1 MANELAFR
9 ISAIDNAS
17 KVGNKV
23 GNSFS
28 RIGDR
33 AARMSGRLTS
43 VGKTG
48 ATALGKITSSL
59 NSVSQGARTAADR
72 ISSIIPG
79 MSALVGLAG
88 AAGVGALA
96 QRWGDLG
103 ASLQRTSR
111 QLGMSTRGL
120 QAWHYA
126 AKRAGVTAEQ
136 FDQSMLSSQNTIR
149 EAAFGANPQAMML
162 MQRLGVRVSR
172 GKDGQIDYERTQ
184 HDILTAL
191 GKIKNPAGQRTA
203 ADALGMGALLSMIQ
217 RGTFD
222 ADRAEAGK
230 RGYIFGDEAIER
242 ATVFQDKI
250 NGLKAST
257 GALANT
263 IGDKLIPVLAPMI
276 EKLRSWLDENRV
288 NIADRFAEAVGKLT
302 SWIASIDWG
311 AWYERVNKI
320 ADAFGGWGNALAGIV
335 AIKFAATMAQW
346 GLSLAALVTSLSAA
360 RAAALALQATA
371 AGAAGA
377 AGAGAAAG
385 GIGFGTALGGTA
397 LAAAAVGAPIA
408 LTGAYLQH
416 QMTGTPEG
424 VKQRIADRRARIKE
438 LDELIELDP
447 GSAAR
452 YEAEKVPLERDIA
465 EYSAKLEQLKG
476 GQPNAMA
483 AALFDNLEKQHGLP
497 QGLLDSVWLE
507 ESGRGRNMLSP
518 AGAQGHFQ
526 FMPATAKEWGLKD
539 PNNLEESSEAAARY
553 LKWLL
558 GRTGGDVKKALAAYN
573 GGIGNLERLGL
584 EGMPAESQKYYR
596 DVLGRLG
603 QTATPVGLAGGD
615 GGKGAMAG
623 MGAGPGVDGLK
634 DALDASLQKL
644 TLQVN
649 VSAPPGTRVDATSG
663 DGTGMSTRVNYSMG
677 LGAMP

>member
-23 GNSFS
+23 GDSFS

-33 AARMSGRLTS
+33 AVRMSGRLTS
-43 VGKTG
+43 IGKTG
-48 ATALGKITSSL
+48 ATALGKITSGL
-59 NSVSQGARTAADR
+59 NSISQGARTAADR

-103 ASLQRTSR
+103 SSLQRTSR
-111 QLGMSTRGL
+111 QVGMSTRGL

-162 MQRLGVRVSR
+162 MQRLGVRISR

-184 HDILTAL
+184 HDILAAL

-203 ADALGMGALLSMIQ
+203 ADALGMGALLPMIQ

-230 RGYIFGDEAIER
+230 RGYIFGEDAIER
-242 ATVFQDKI
+242 ASAFQDKI

-263 IGDKLIPVLAPMI
+263 IGDKLIPVLTPMI
-276 EKLRSWLDENRV
+276 EKLTSWLDENRV
-288 NIADRFAEAVGKLT
+288 NIADRLAEAVGKLT
-302 SWIASIDWG
+302 SWITSIDWG
-311 AWYERVNKI
+311 AWYDRVNKI
-320 ADAFGGWGNALAGIV
+320 ADTFGGWGNVLAGIV
-335 AIKFAATMAQW
+335 AIKFAATMAEW
-346 GLSLAALVTSLSAA
+346 GVSLAALVASLTAA
-360 RAAALALQATA
+360 KAAATALQATAA

-377 AGAGAAAG
+377 AGAGAAA
-385 GIGFGTALGGTA
+385 
-397 LAAAAVGAPIA
+397 AAAPWYARILNPYAVGAGA
-408 LTGAYLQH
+408 LFYSKDLNAGEDATLAS
-416 QMTGTPEG
+416 
-424 VKQRIADRRARIKE
+424 ARRAQGKSYLTPGE
-438 LDELIELDP
+438 YSPGGTNDP
-447 GSAAR
+447 
-452 YEAEKVPLERDIA
+452 KILDIA
-465 EYSAKLEQLKG
+465 QKFMGMGWSKEQ
-476 GQPNAMA
+476 A
-483 AALFDNLEKQHGLP
+483 AGIAANILQ
-497 QGLLDSVWLE
+497 
-507 ESGRGRNMLSP
+507 ESG
-518 AGAQGHFQ
+518 
-526 FMPATAKEWGLKD
+526 
-539 PNNLEESSEAAARY
+539 
-553 LKWLL
+553 
-558 GRTGGDVKKALAAYN
+558 
-573 GGIGNLERLGL
+573 GN
-584 EGMPAESQKYYR
+584 PYS
-596 DVLGRLG
+596 V
-603 QTATPVGLAGGD
+603 GD
-615 GGKGAMAG
+615 GGKAYGIGQWHPDRQEDFKRVFKRDIRDSTLDDQLKFFDWELRNGPGQQRVAGDLLARATDANRAAAIVSQYHERPADVEGEKYRRGIMADRIFGAMNGGAAGSAQSGSAPPNAAAGAPG
-623 MGAGPGVDGLK
+623 MGNGPGFDGLK
-634 DALDASLQKL
+634 DALDESLQKL

>member
-17 KVGNKV
+17 KVSNKV
-23 GNSFS
+23 GDSFS

-43 VGKTG
+43 IGKTG
-48 ATALGKITSSL
+48 ATALGKITSGL
-59 NSVSQGARTAADR
+59 NSISQGARAAADR

-103 ASLQRTSR
+103 SSLQRTSR
-111 QLGMSTRGL
+111 QVGMSTRGL

-149 EAAFGANPQAMML
+149 EAAFGANPQAVML
-162 MQRLGVRVSR
+162 LSRLGVRISR

-184 HDILTAL
+184 HDIMTAL

-203 ADALGMGALLSMIQ
+203 ADALGMGALLPMIQ

-230 RGYIFGDEAIER
+230 RGYIFGEEAIER
-242 ATVFQDKI
+242 ALAFQDKI

-263 IGDKLIPVLAPMI
+263 IGDKLIPVLTPMI
-276 EKLRSWLDENRV
+276 EKLTSWLDENRV
-288 NIADRFAEAVGKLT
+288 NIADRLAEAVGKLT
-302 SWIASIDWG
+302 SWITSIDWG
-311 AWYERVNKI
+311 AWYDRVNKI
-320 ADAFGGWGNALAGIV
+320 ADTFGGWGNVLAGIV
-335 AIKFAATMAQW
+335 AIKFAATMAEW
-346 GLSLAALVTSLSAA
+346 GVSLAALVASLTAA
-360 RAAALALQATA
+360 KAAATALQATAA

-377 AGAGAAAG
+377 AGAGAAAAG
-385 GIGFGTALGGTA
+385 APWYARILNPY
-397 LAAAAVGAPIA
+397 AVGAGA
-408 LTGAYLQH
+408 LFYSKDLNAGEDATLAS
-416 QMTGTPEG
+416 
-424 VKQRIADRRARIKE
+424 ARRAQGKSYLTPGE
-438 LDELIELDP
+438 YAPGGTNDP
-447 GSAAR
+447 
-452 YEAEKVPLERDIA
+452 KILDIA
-465 EYSAKLEQLKG
+465 QKFMGMGWSKEQ
-476 GQPNAMA
+476 A
-483 AALFDNLEKQHGLP
+483 AGIAANILQ
-497 QGLLDSVWLE
+497 
-507 ESGRGRNMLSP
+507 ESG
-518 AGAQGHFQ
+518 
-526 FMPATAKEWGLKD
+526 
-539 PNNLEESSEAAARY
+539 
-553 LKWLL
+553 
-558 GRTGGDVKKALAAYN
+558 
-573 GGIGNLERLGL
+573 GN
-584 EGMPAESQKYYR
+584 PYS
-596 DVLGRLG
+596 V
-603 QTATPVGLAGGD
+603 GD
-615 GGKGAMAG
+615 GGKAYGIGQWHPDRQEDFKRVFKRDIRDSTLEDQLKFFDWELRNGPGQQRVAGDLLARATSANRAAAIVSQYHERPADVEGEKYKRGIMADRILGAMGGGGAGSAQAANPALGAAAGAPG
-623 MGAGPGVDGLK
+623 MGNGPGFDGLK

-649 VSAPPGTRVDATSG
+649 VSAPPGTRVDTNSG
-663 DGTGMSTRVNYSMG
+663 DGAGMSARVNYSMG

>member
-43 VGKTG
+43 MGKTG
-48 ATALGKITSSL
+48 ATALGKITSGL
-59 NSVSQGARTAADR
+59 NSISQGARAAADR

-103 ASLQRTSR
+103 SSLQRTSR

-162 MQRLGVRVSR
+162 MQRLGVRISR

-184 HDILTAL
+184 HDILSAL

-203 ADALGMGALLSMIQ
+203 ADALGMGALLPMIQ

-230 RGYIFGDEAIER
+230 RGYIFGEDAIER
-242 ATVFQDKI
+242 ASAFQDKI
-250 NGLKAST
+250 NGLKSST

-263 IGDKLIPVLAPMI
+263 IGDKLIPVLTPMI
-276 EKLRSWLDENRV
+276 EKLTSWLDENRV
-288 NIADRFAEAVGKLT
+288 NIADRLADAVGKLT
-302 SWIASIDWG
+302 SWITSIDWG
-311 AWYERVNKI
+311 AWYDRVNKI
-320 ADAFGGWGNALAGIV
+320 ADAFGGWGNVLAGIV
-335 AIKFAATMAQW
+335 AIKFAATLADW
-346 GLSLAALVTSLSAA
+346 GLAIGALVTSLTAA
-360 RAAALALQATA
+360 EAAAAALKATAGGSAA

-377 AGAGAAAG
+377 AGAGAAASR
-385 GIGFGTALGGTA
+385 APW
-397 LAAAAVGAPIA
+397 LARFLNPYAVGAGA
-408 LTGAYLQH
+408 LFYSKDLNAGEDATLAS
-416 QMTGTPEG
+416 
-424 VKQRIADRRARIKE
+424 ARRAQGKSYLTPGEYAPGGTSDPKILEIAQKFMGMGWTKE
-438 LDELIELDP
+438 Q
-447 GSAAR
+447 AAG
-452 YEAEKVPLERDIA
+452 IA
-465 EYSAKLEQLKG
+465 ANILQ
-476 GQPNAMA
+476 
-483 AALFDNLEKQHGLP
+483 
-497 QGLLDSVWLE
+497 
-507 ESGRGRNMLSP
+507 ESG
-518 AGAQGHFQ
+518 
-526 FMPATAKEWGLKD
+526 
-539 PNNLEESSEAAARY
+539 
-553 LKWLL
+553 
-558 GRTGGDVKKALAAYN
+558 
-573 GGIGNLERLGL
+573 GN
-584 EGMPAESQKYYR
+584 PYS
-596 DVLGRLG
+596 V
-603 QTATPVGLAGGD
+603 GD
-615 GGKGAMAG
+615 GGKAYGIGQWHPDRQEDFKRVFKRDIRDSTLDDQLKFFDWELRNGPGQQRVAGDLLARATDANRAAAIVSQYHERPKDVEGEKYKRGIMADRIFGAMGGSAQASSQAGNAATATAAGAPG
-623 MGAGPGVDGLK
+623 MGAGPGFDGLK
-634 DALDASLQKL
+634 DLLDASLQKL

-663 DGTGMSTRVNYSMG
+663 DGAGMSTRVNYSMG

>member
-23 GNSFS
+23 GDSFS

-33 AARMSGRLTS
+33 AARMSGRLTGI
-43 VGKTG
+43 GKTG
-48 ATALGKITSSL
+48 ATALGKITSGL
-59 NSVSQGARTAADR
+59 NSISQGARAAADR

-103 ASLQRTSR
+103 SSLQRTSR

-162 MQRLGVRVSR
+162 MQRLGVRISR

-203 ADALGMGALLSMIQ
+203 ADALGMGALLPMIQ

-222 ADRAEAGK
+222 ADRTEAGK
-230 RGYIFGDEAIER
+230 RGYVFGDEAIER
-242 ATVFQDKI
+242 AAAFQDKI
-250 NGLKAST
+250 NGLKTST

-263 IGDKLIPVLAPMI
+263 IGDKLIPVLTPMI
-276 EKLRSWLDENRV
+276 EKLTSWLDENRV
-288 NIADRFAEAVGKLT
+288 NIADRLADAVGKLT
-302 SWIASIDWG
+302 SWITSIDWG
-311 AWYERVNKI
+311 AWYDRVNKI
-320 ADAFGGWGNALAGIV
+320 ADTFGGWGNVLAGIV
-335 AIKFAATMAQW
+335 AIKFAATMADW
-346 GLSLAALVTSLSAA
+346 GVSLAALVTSLTAAKAASA
-360 RAAALALQATA
+360 ALQATA
-371 AGAAGA
+371 GGAAAAGA
-377 AGAGAAAG
+377 VGAGAAAAG
-385 GIGFGTALGGTA
+385 APWYARMLNPYV
-397 LAAAAVGAPIA
+397 VGAGA
-408 LTGAYLQH
+408 LLYSRNLNG
-416 QMTGTPEG
+416 G
-424 VKQRIADRRARIKE
+424 
-438 LDELIELDP
+438 
-447 GSAAR
+447 
-452 YEAEKVPLERDIA
+452 EAEMLERSRLADGKRYLSPA
-465 EYSAKLEQLKG
+465 EYSPGGTSDPKILEIAQKFMGMGWSKEQAAGIAANILK
-476 GQPNAMA
+476 
-483 AALFDNLEKQHGLP
+483 
-497 QGLLDSVWLE
+497 
-507 ESGRGRNMLSP
+507 ESG
-518 AGAQGHFQ
+518 
-526 FMPATAKEWGLKD
+526 
-539 PNNLEESSEAAARY
+539 
-553 LKWLL
+553 
-558 GRTGGDVKKALAAYN
+558 
-573 GGIGNLERLGL
+573 GN
-584 EGMPAESQKYYR
+584 PFS
-596 DVLGRLG
+596 V
-603 QTATPVGLAGGD
+603 GD
-615 GGKGAMAG
+615 GGKSYGIGQWHPDRQADFKRVFGRDIQNSTLDDQLKFFDWELRNGPGPQRVAGDMLARSTSARQAAAIVSQYHERSQDVEGEKYKRGVMADRIFGAMNGGAARSNQAGDAAVATAAGVPG
-623 MGAGPGVDGLK
+623 MGSGPGFDGLK

-649 VSAPPGTRVDATSG
+649 VSAPPGTRVDAKSG

>member
-17 KVGNKV
+17 KVSNKV
-23 GNSFS
+23 GDSFS

-43 VGKTG
+43 IGKTG
-48 ATALGKITSSL
+48 ATALGKITSGL
-59 NSVSQGARTAADR
+59 NSISQGARAAADR

-103 ASLQRTSR
+103 SSLQRTSR
-111 QLGMSTRGL
+111 QVGMSTRGL

-162 MQRLGVRVSR
+162 LTRLGVKISR

-184 HDILTAL
+184 HDIMTAL

-203 ADALGMGALLSMIQ
+203 ADALGMGALLPMIQ

-230 RGYIFGDEAIER
+230 RGYIFGEEAIER
-242 ATVFQDKI
+242 ASAFQDKI

-263 IGDKLIPVLAPMI
+263 IGDKLIPVLTPMI
-276 EKLRSWLDENRV
+276 EKLTSWMDENRV
-288 NIADRFAEAVGKLT
+288 NIADRLAEAVGKLT
-302 SWIASIDWG
+302 SWITSIDWG
-311 AWYERVNKI
+311 AWYDRVNKI
-320 ADAFGGWGNALAGIV
+320 ADTFGGWGNVLAGIV
-335 AIKFAATMAQW
+335 AIKFAATMAEW
-346 GLSLAALVTSLSAA
+346 GVSLAALVASLTAA
-360 RAAALALQATA
+360 KAAATALQATAA

-377 AGAGAAAG
+377 AGAGAAAAG
-385 GIGFGTALGGTA
+385 APWYARILNPY
-397 LAAAAVGAPIA
+397 AVGAGA
-408 LTGAYLQH
+408 LFYSKDLNAGEDATLAS
-416 QMTGTPEG
+416 
-424 VKQRIADRRARIKE
+424 ARRAQGKSYLTPGEYAPGGTNDPKILEIAQKFMGMGWSKE
-438 LDELIELDP
+438 Q
-447 GSAAR
+447 AAG
-452 YEAEKVPLERDIA
+452 IA
-465 EYSAKLEQLKG
+465 ANILQ
-476 GQPNAMA
+476 
-483 AALFDNLEKQHGLP
+483 
-497 QGLLDSVWLE
+497 
-507 ESGRGRNMLSP
+507 ESG
-518 AGAQGHFQ
+518 
-526 FMPATAKEWGLKD
+526 
-539 PNNLEESSEAAARY
+539 
-553 LKWLL
+553 
-558 GRTGGDVKKALAAYN
+558 
-573 GGIGNLERLGL
+573 GN
-584 EGMPAESQKYYR
+584 PYS
-596 DVLGRLG
+596 V
-603 QTATPVGLAGGD
+603 GD
-615 GGKGAMAG
+615 GGKAYGIGQWHPDRQEDFKRVFKRDIRDSTLEDQLKFFDWELRNGPGQQRVAGDLLARATSANRAAAIVSQYHERPADVEGEKYRRGIMADRILGAMGGGAAGSTQSANPALGAAAGAPG
-623 MGAGPGVDGLK
+623 MGNGPGFDGLK
-634 DALDASLQKL
+634 DALDASLQRL

-649 VSAPPGTRVDATSG
+649 VSAPPGTRVDASSG
-663 DGTGMSTRVNYSMG
+663 DGAGMSTRVNYSMG

>member
-43 VGKTG
+43 MGKTG
-48 ATALGKITSSL
+48 ATALGKITSGL
-59 NSVSQGARTAADR
+59 NSISQGARAAADR

-103 ASLQRTSR
+103 SSLQRTSR

-162 MQRLGVRVSR
+162 MQRLGVRISR

-184 HDILTAL
+184 HDILSAL

-203 ADALGMGALLSMIQ
+203 ADALGMGALLPMIQ

-222 ADRAEAGK
+222 ADRVEAGK
-230 RGYIFGDEAIER
+230 RGYIFGEDAIER
-242 ATVFQDKI
+242 ASAFQDKI
-250 NGLKAST
+250 NGLKSST

-263 IGDKLIPVLAPMI
+263 IGDKLIPVLTPMI
-276 EKLRSWLDENRV
+276 EKLTSWLDESRV
-288 NIADRFAEAVGKLT
+288 NIADRLADAVGKLT
-302 SWIASIDWG
+302 SWITSIDWG
-311 AWYERVNKI
+311 AWYDRVNKI
-320 ADAFGGWGNALAGIV
+320 ADAFGGWGNVLAGIV
-335 AIKFAATMAQW
+335 AIKFAATLADW
-346 GLSLAALVTSLSAA
+346 GLAIGALVTSLTAA
-360 RAAALALQATA
+360 EAAAAALKATAGGSAA

-377 AGAGAAAG
+377 AGAGAAASR
-385 GIGFGTALGGTA
+385 APW
-397 LAAAAVGAPIA
+397 LARFLNPYAVGAGA
-408 LTGAYLQH
+408 LFYSKDLNAGEDATLAS
-416 QMTGTPEG
+416 
-424 VKQRIADRRARIKE
+424 ARRAQGKSYLTPGEYAPGGTSDPKILEIAQKFMGMGWTKE
-438 LDELIELDP
+438 Q
-447 GSAAR
+447 AAG
-452 YEAEKVPLERDIA
+452 IA
-465 EYSAKLEQLKG
+465 ANILR
-476 GQPNAMA
+476 
-483 AALFDNLEKQHGLP
+483 
-497 QGLLDSVWLE
+497 
-507 ESGRGRNMLSP
+507 ESG
-518 AGAQGHFQ
+518 
-526 FMPATAKEWGLKD
+526 
-539 PNNLEESSEAAARY
+539 
-553 LKWLL
+553 
-558 GRTGGDVKKALAAYN
+558 
-573 GGIGNLERLGL
+573 GN
-584 EGMPAESQKYYR
+584 PYS
-596 DVLGRLG
+596 V
-603 QTATPVGLAGGD
+603 GD
-615 GGKGAMAG
+615 GGKAYGIGQWHPDRQEDFKRVFQRDIRDSTLDDQLKFFDWELRNGPGQQRVAGDLLARATSASRAAAIVSQYHERPADVEGEKYKRGIMADRIWGAMGGSAGASSQAGDATGVTAAGAPG
-623 MGAGPGVDGLK
+623 MGAGPGFDGLK
-634 DALDASLQKL
+634 DALDESLQKL

-663 DGTGMSTRVNYSMG
+663 DGAGMSTRVNYSMG

>member
-1 MANELAFR
+1 
-9 ISAIDNAS
+9 
-17 KVGNKV
+17 
-23 GNSFS
+23 
-28 RIGDR
+28 
-33 AARMSGRLTS
+33 
-43 VGKTG
+43 
-48 ATALGKITSSL
+48 
-59 NSVSQGARTAADR
+59 
-72 ISSIIPG
+72 
-79 MSALVGLAG
+79 
-88 AAGVGALA
+88 
-96 QRWGDLG
+96 
-103 ASLQRTSR
+103 
-111 QLGMSTRGL
+111 
-120 QAWHYA
+120 
-126 AKRAGVTAEQ
+126 
-136 FDQSMLSSQNTIR
+136 DQSMLSSQNTIR

-162 MQRLGVRVSR
+162 LARLGVRISR

-184 HDILTAL
+184 HDIMTAL

-230 RGYIFGDEAIER
+230 RGYIFGEEAIER
-242 ATVFQDKI
+242 ASAFQDKI

-263 IGDKLIPVLAPMI
+263 IGDKLIPVLTPMI
-276 EKLRSWLDENRV
+276 EKLTSWLDENRV
-288 NIADRFAEAVGKLT
+288 NIADRLAEAVGKLT
-302 SWIASIDWG
+302 SWITSIDWG
-311 AWYERVNKI
+311 AWYDRVNKI
-320 ADAFGGWGNALAGIV
+320 ADTFGGWGNVLAGIV

-346 GLSLAALVTSLSAA
+346 GLSLAALVTSLTAA

-385 GIGFGTALGGTA
+385 GIGLGTALGGTA

-424 VKQRIADRRARIKE
+424 IRQRIADRRARIKD

-447 GSAAR
+447 GNAAR
-452 YEAEKVPLERDIA
+452 YQAEKAPLEKGIA

-483 AALFDNLEKQHGLP
+483 AALFDNLEKKHGLP
-497 QGLLDSVWLE
+497 QGLLDSVWLQ
-507 ESGRGRNMLSP
+507 ESGRGRNMLSR

-526 FMPATAKEWGLKD
+526 FMPDTAKEWGLKD
-539 PNNLEESSEAAARY
+539 PSNLEESSDAAARY

-558 GRTGGDVKKALAAYN
+558 GRTGGDAKKALAAYN

-584 EGMPAESQKYYR
+584 DGMPAESQKYYR
-596 DVLGRLG
+596 EVLGRLG
-603 QTATPVGLAGGD
+603 PTATPAGLVGGD
-615 GGKGAMAG
+615 GRAGATTG
-623 MGAGPGVDGLK
+623 QGFDGLK

-649 VSAPPGTRVDATSG
+649 VSAPPGTRVDTNSG
-663 DGTGMSTRVNYSMG
+663 DGAGMSARVNYSMG

>member
-43 VGKTG
+43 MGKTG
-48 ATALGKITSSL
+48 ATALGKITSGL
-59 NSVSQGARTAADR
+59 NSISQGARAAADR

-103 ASLQRTSR
+103 SSLQRTSR

-162 MQRLGVRVSR
+162 MQRLGVRISR

-184 HDILTAL
+184 QDILSAL

-203 ADALGMGALLSMIQ
+203 ADALGMGALLPMIQ

-230 RGYIFGDEAIER
+230 RGYVFGEDAIER
-242 ATVFQDKI
+242 ASAFQDKI
-250 NGLKAST
+250 NGLKSST

-263 IGDKLIPVLAPMI
+263 IGDKLIPVLTPMI
-276 EKLRSWLDENRV
+276 EKLTSWLDENRV
-288 NIADRFAEAVGKLT
+288 NIADRLADAVGKLT
-302 SWIASIDWG
+302 SWITSIDWG
-311 AWYERVNKI
+311 AWYDRVNKI
-320 ADAFGGWGNALAGIV
+320 ADAFGGWGNVLAGIV
-335 AIKFAATMAQW
+335 AIKFAATLADW
-346 GLSLAALVTSLSAA
+346 GLAIGALVASLTAA
-360 RAAALALQATA
+360 EAAAAALKATAGGSAA

-377 AGAGAAAG
+377 AGAGAAASR
-385 GIGFGTALGGTA
+385 APW
-397 LAAAAVGAPIA
+397 LARFLNPYAVGAGA
-408 LTGAYLQH
+408 LFYSKDLNAGEDATLAS
-416 QMTGTPEG
+416 
-424 VKQRIADRRARIKE
+424 ARRAQGKSYLTPGEYAPGGTSDPKILEIAQKFMGMGWTKE
-438 LDELIELDP
+438 Q
-447 GSAAR
+447 AAG
-452 YEAEKVPLERDIA
+452 IA
-465 EYSAKLEQLKG
+465 ANILQ
-476 GQPNAMA
+476 
-483 AALFDNLEKQHGLP
+483 
-497 QGLLDSVWLE
+497 
-507 ESGRGRNMLSP
+507 ESG
-518 AGAQGHFQ
+518 
-526 FMPATAKEWGLKD
+526 
-539 PNNLEESSEAAARY
+539 
-553 LKWLL
+553 
-558 GRTGGDVKKALAAYN
+558 
-573 GGIGNLERLGL
+573 GN
-584 EGMPAESQKYYR
+584 PYS
-596 DVLGRLG
+596 V
-603 QTATPVGLAGGD
+603 GD
-615 GGKGAMAG
+615 GGKAYGIGQWHPDRQEDFKRVFKRDIRDSTLDDQLKFFDWELRNGPGQQRVAGDLLARATDANRAAAIVSQYHERPKDVEGEKYKRGIMADRIFGAMGGSAQASSQAGNAATATAAGAPG
-623 MGAGPGVDGLK
+623 MGAGPGFDGLK

-663 DGTGMSTRVNYSMG
+663 DGAGMSTRVNYSMG

>member
-43 VGKTG
+43 MGKTG
-48 ATALGKITSSL
+48 ATALGKITSGL
-59 NSVSQGARTAADR
+59 NSISQGARAAADR

-103 ASLQRTSR
+103 SSLQRTSR

-162 MQRLGVRVSR
+162 MQRLGVRISR

-191 GKIKNPAGQRTA
+191 GKVKNPAGQRTA
-203 ADALGMGALLSMIQ
+203 ADALGMGALLPMIQ

-222 ADRAEAGK
+222 ADRTEAGK
-230 RGYIFGDEAIER
+230 RGYIFGEEAIER
-242 ATVFQDKI
+242 ASAFQDKI
-250 NGLKAST
+250 NGLKTST
-257 GALANT
+257 SALADT
-263 IGDKLIPVLAPMI
+263 IGDKLIPVLSPMI
-276 EKLRSWLDENRV
+276 EKLTSWLDENRV
-288 NIADRFAEAVGKLT
+288 NIADRLAEAVGKLT
-302 SWIASIDWG
+302 TWITSIDWG
-311 AWYERVNKI
+311 AWYDRVNKI
-320 ADAFGGWGNALAGIV
+320 ADAFGGWGNVLAGIV
-335 AIKFAATMAQW
+335 AIKFAATLADW
-346 GLSLAALVTSLSAA
+346 GLAIGALVTSLTAA
-360 RAAALALQATA
+360 EAAAAALKATAGGSAA

-377 AGAGAAAG
+377 AGAGAAASR
-385 GIGFGTALGGTA
+385 APW
-397 LAAAAVGAPIA
+397 LARFLNPYAVGAGA
-408 LTGAYLQH
+408 LFYSKDLNAGEDATLAS
-416 QMTGTPEG
+416 
-424 VKQRIADRRARIKE
+424 ARRAQGKSYLTPGEYAPGGTSDPKILEIAQKFMGMGWTKE
-438 LDELIELDP
+438 Q
-447 GSAAR
+447 AAG
-452 YEAEKVPLERDIA
+452 IA
-465 EYSAKLEQLKG
+465 ANILQ
-476 GQPNAMA
+476 
-483 AALFDNLEKQHGLP
+483 
-497 QGLLDSVWLE
+497 
-507 ESGRGRNMLSP
+507 ESG
-518 AGAQGHFQ
+518 
-526 FMPATAKEWGLKD
+526 
-539 PNNLEESSEAAARY
+539 
-553 LKWLL
+553 
-558 GRTGGDVKKALAAYN
+558 
-573 GGIGNLERLGL
+573 GN
-584 EGMPAESQKYYR
+584 PYS
-596 DVLGRLG
+596 V
-603 QTATPVGLAGGD
+603 GD
-615 GGKGAMAG
+615 GGKAYGIGQWHPDRQADFKRVFKRDIRDSTLDDQLKFFDWELRNGPGQQRVAGDLLARATDANRAAAIVSQYHERPKDVEGEKYKRGIMADRIFGAMGGGAGSSSGNAAAATAAGAPG
-623 MGAGPGVDGLK
+623 MGAGPGFDGLK

-663 DGTGMSTRVNYSMG
+663 DGAGMSTRVNYSMG

>member
-23 GNSFS
+23 GDSFS

-43 VGKTG
+43 IGKTG
-48 ATALGKITSSL
+48 ATALGKITSGL
-59 NSVSQGARTAADR
+59 NSISQGARTAADR

-103 ASLQRTSR
+103 SSLQRTSR

-162 MQRLGVRVSR
+162 MQRLGVRISR

-184 HDILTAL
+184 HDILAAL

-203 ADALGMGALLSMIQ
+203 ADALGMGALLPMIQ

-230 RGYIFGDEAIER
+230 RGYIFGEDAIER
-242 ATVFQDKI
+242 ASAFQDKI

-263 IGDKLIPVLAPMI
+263 IGDKLIPVLTPMI
-276 EKLRSWLDENRV
+276 EKLTSWLDENRV
-288 NIADRFAEAVGKLT
+288 NIADRLAEAVGKLT
-302 SWIASIDWG
+302 SWITSVDWG
-311 AWYERVNKI
+311 AWYDRVNKI
-320 ADAFGGWGNALAGIV
+320 ADAFGGWGNVLAGIV
-335 AIKFAATMAQW
+335 AIKFAATLADL
-346 GLSLAALVTSLSAA
+346 GLSIGALVASLTAA
-360 RAAALALQATA
+360 EAAAAALKATA
-371 AGAAGA
+371 GGAAGAGAAGA
-377 AGAGAAAG
+377 AGAGAAA
-385 GIGFGTALGGTA
+385 ARA
-397 LAAAAVGAPIA
+397 PWLARFLNPYAVGAGA
-408 LTGAYLQH
+408 LFYSKDLNAGEDATLAS
-416 QMTGTPEG
+416 
-424 VKQRIADRRARIKE
+424 ARRAQGKSYLSPGEYAPGGTSDPKILEIAQKFMGMGWSKE
-438 LDELIELDP
+438 QASGI
-447 GSAAR
+447 AANI
-452 YEAEKVPLERDIA
+452 L
-465 EYSAKLEQLKG
+465 Q
-476 GQPNAMA
+476 
-483 AALFDNLEKQHGLP
+483 
-497 QGLLDSVWLE
+497 
-507 ESGRGRNMLSP
+507 ESG
-518 AGAQGHFQ
+518 
-526 FMPATAKEWGLKD
+526 
-539 PNNLEESSEAAARY
+539 
-553 LKWLL
+553 
-558 GRTGGDVKKALAAYN
+558 
-573 GGIGNLERLGL
+573 GN
-584 EGMPAESQKYYR
+584 PFS
-596 DVLGRLG
+596 V
-603 QTATPVGLAGGD
+603 GD
-615 GGKGAMAG
+615 GGKAYGIGQWHPDRQEDFKRVFKRDIRDSTLDDQLKFFDWELRNGPGQQRVAGDLLARATDANRAAAIVSQYHERPADVEGEKYRRGIMADRIFGAMNGGAAGSAQSGSNPPNAAAGAPG
-623 MGAGPGVDGLK
+623 MGNGPGFDGLK

>member
-23 GNSFS
+23 GDSFS

-43 VGKTG
+43 IGKTG
-48 ATALGKITSSL
+48 ATALGKITSGL
-59 NSVSQGARTAADR
+59 NSISQGARTAADR

-103 ASLQRTSR
+103 SSLQRTSR

-162 MQRLGVRVSR
+162 MQRLGVRISR

-184 HDILTAL
+184 HDILAAL

-203 ADALGMGALLSMIQ
+203 ADALGMGALLPMIQ

-230 RGYIFGDEAIER
+230 RGYIFGEDAIER
-242 ATVFQDKI
+242 ASAFQDKI

-263 IGDKLIPVLAPMI
+263 IGDKLIPVLTPMI
-276 EKLRSWLDENRV
+276 EKLTSWLDENRV
-288 NIADRFAEAVGKLT
+288 NIADRLAEAIGKLT
-302 SWIASIDWG
+302 SWITSVDWG
-311 AWYERVNKI
+311 AWYDRVNKI
-320 ADAFGGWGNALAGIV
+320 ADAFGGWGNVLAGIV
-335 AIKFAATMAQW
+335 AIKFAATLADW
-346 GLSLAALVTSLSAA
+346 GLSIGALVASLTAA
-360 RAAALALQATA
+360 EAAAAALKATA
-371 AGAAGA
+371 GGAAGAGAAGA
-377 AGAGAAAG
+377 AGAGAAA
-385 GIGFGTALGGTA
+385 ARA
-397 LAAAAVGAPIA
+397 PWLARFLNPYAVGAGA
-408 LTGAYLQH
+408 LFYSKDLNAGEDATLAS
-416 QMTGTPEG
+416 
-424 VKQRIADRRARIKE
+424 ARRAQGKSYLSPGEYAPGGTSDPKILEIAQKFMGMGWSKE
-438 LDELIELDP
+438 Q
-447 GSAAR
+447 AAG
-452 YEAEKVPLERDIA
+452 IA
-465 EYSAKLEQLKG
+465 ANILQ
-476 GQPNAMA
+476 
-483 AALFDNLEKQHGLP
+483 
-497 QGLLDSVWLE
+497 
-507 ESGRGRNMLSP
+507 ESG
-518 AGAQGHFQ
+518 
-526 FMPATAKEWGLKD
+526 
-539 PNNLEESSEAAARY
+539 
-553 LKWLL
+553 
-558 GRTGGDVKKALAAYN
+558 
-573 GGIGNLERLGL
+573 GN
-584 EGMPAESQKYYR
+584 PFS
-596 DVLGRLG
+596 V
-603 QTATPVGLAGGD
+603 GD
-615 GGKGAMAG
+615 GGKAYGIGQWHPDRQEDFKRVFKRDIRDSTLDDQLKFFDWELRNGPGQQRVAGDLLARATDANRAAAIVSQYHERPADVEGEKYRRGIMADRIFGAMNGGAAGSAQSGSNTPNTAAGAPG
-623 MGAGPGVDGLK
+623 MGNGPGFDGLK

>member
-23 GNSFS
+23 GDSFS

-43 VGKTG
+43 IGKTG
-48 ATALGKITSSL
+48 ATALGRITSGL
-59 NSVSQGARTAADR
+59 NSISQGARTAADR

-162 MQRLGVRVSR
+162 MSRLGVRISR

-203 ADALGMGALLSMIQ
+203 ADALGMGALLPMIQ

-222 ADRAEAGK
+222 ADRADAGK
-230 RGYIFGDEAIER
+230 RGYIFGEDAIER
-242 ATVFQDKI
+242 AAAFQDKI
-250 NGLKAST
+250 NGLKTST

-263 IGDKLIPVLAPMI
+263 IGDKLIPVLTPMI
-276 EKLRSWLDENRV
+276 EKMTAWLDENRV
-288 NIADRFAEAVGKLT
+288 NIADRLADAVGKLT
-302 SWIASIDWG
+302 SWITSVDWG
-311 AWYERVNKI
+311 AWYDRVNKI
-320 ADAFGGWGNALAGIV
+320 ADAFGGWGNVLAGIV
-335 AIKFAATMAQW
+335 AIKFAATLADW
-346 GLSLAALVTSLSAA
+346 GLSIAALVTSLTAA
-360 RAAALALQATA
+360 EAAAAALKATAGGTAA

-377 AGAGAAAG
+377 AGAGAAA
-385 GIGFGTALGGTA
+385 ARA
-397 LAAAAVGAPIA
+397 PWLARFLNPYAVGAGA
-408 LTGAYLQH
+408 LFYSKGLNSGEDEILERA
-416 QMTGTPEG
+416 
-424 VKQRIADRRARIKE
+424 RRAEGKGYLTPGE
-438 LDELIELDP
+438 YSPGGTSDP
-447 GSAAR
+447 
-452 YEAEKVPLERDIA
+452 KILDIA
-465 EYSAKLEQLKG
+465 QKFMGMGWTKEQ
-476 GQPNAMA
+476 A
-483 AALFDNLEKQHGLP
+483 AGIAANILQ
-497 QGLLDSVWLE
+497 
-507 ESGRGRNMLSP
+507 ESG
-518 AGAQGHFQ
+518 
-526 FMPATAKEWGLKD
+526 
-539 PNNLEESSEAAARY
+539 
-553 LKWLL
+553 
-558 GRTGGDVKKALAAYN
+558 
-573 GGIGNLERLGL
+573 GN
-584 EGMPAESQKYYR
+584 PYS
-596 DVLGRLG
+596 V
-603 QTATPVGLAGGD
+603 GD
-615 GGKGAMAG
+615 GGKAYGIGQWHPDRQEDFKRVFKRDIRDSTLDDQLKFFDWELRKGPGQQRVAGDLLARATDANRAAAIVSQYHERPRDVEGEKYKRGIMADRIFGAMNGGAVGSGQAG
-623 MGAGPGVDGLK
+623 SAPAGADVGAPRMGDGPGFDGLK

-663 DGTGMSTRVNYSMG
+663 DGGGMSTRVNYSMG

>member
-17 KVGNKV
+17 KVSNKV
-23 GNSFS
+23 GDSFS

-43 VGKTG
+43 IGKTG
-48 ATALGKITSSL
+48 ATALGKITSGL
-59 NSVSQGARTAADR
+59 NSISQGARAAADR

-103 ASLQRTSR
+103 SSLQRTSR
-111 QLGMSTRGL
+111 QVGMSTRGL

-162 MQRLGVRVSR
+162 LSRLGVRISR

-184 HDILTAL
+184 HDIMTAL

-203 ADALGMGALLSMIQ
+203 ADALGMGSLLPMIQ

-230 RGYIFGDEAIER
+230 RGYIFGEEAIER
-242 ATVFQDKI
+242 ASAFQDKI

-263 IGDKLIPVLAPMI
+263 IGDKLIPVLTPMI
-276 EKLRSWLDENRV
+276 EKLTSWLDENRV
-288 NIADRFAEAVGKLT
+288 NIADRLAEAVGKLT
-302 SWIASIDWG
+302 SWITSIDWG
-311 AWYERVNKI
+311 AWYDRVNKI
-320 ADAFGGWGNALAGIV
+320 ADAFGGWGNVLAGIV
-335 AIKFAATMAQW
+335 AIKFAATLADW
-346 GLSLAALVTSLSAA
+346 GLAIGTLVASLTAAEAA
-360 RAAALALQATA
+360 AAALKATAGGSAA

-377 AGAGAAAG
+377 AGAGAAASR
-385 GIGFGTALGGTA
+385 APW
-397 LAAAAVGAPIA
+397 LARFLNPYAVGAGA
-408 LTGAYLQH
+408 LFYSKDLNAGEDATLAS
-416 QMTGTPEG
+416 
-424 VKQRIADRRARIKE
+424 ARRAQGKSYLTPGE
-438 LDELIELDP
+438 FAPGGTNDP
-447 GSAAR
+447 
-452 YEAEKVPLERDIA
+452 KILDIA
-465 EYSAKLEQLKG
+465 QKFMGMGWSKEQ
-476 GQPNAMA
+476 A
-483 AALFDNLEKQHGLP
+483 AGIAANILQ
-497 QGLLDSVWLE
+497 
-507 ESGRGRNMLSP
+507 ESG
-518 AGAQGHFQ
+518 
-526 FMPATAKEWGLKD
+526 
-539 PNNLEESSEAAARY
+539 
-553 LKWLL
+553 
-558 GRTGGDVKKALAAYN
+558 
-573 GGIGNLERLGL
+573 GN
-584 EGMPAESQKYYR
+584 PYS
-596 DVLGRLG
+596 V
-603 QTATPVGLAGGD
+603 GD
-615 GGKGAMAG
+615 GGKAYGIGQWHPDRQEDFKRVFKRDIRDSTLDDQLKFFDWELRNGPGQQRVAGDLLARATSANRAAAIVSQYHERPADVEGEKYKRGIMADRIFGAMGGGAAGSTQAANPALGAAAGAPG
-623 MGAGPGVDGLK
+623 MGNGPGFDGLK

-649 VSAPPGTRVDATSG
+649 VSAPPGTRVDTNSG
-663 DGTGMSTRVNYSMG
+663 DGAGMSARVNYSMG

>member
-17 KVGNKV
+17 KVSNKV
-23 GNSFS
+23 GDSFS

-43 VGKTG
+43 IGKTG
-48 ATALGKITSSL
+48 ATALGKITSGL
-59 NSVSQGARTAADR
+59 NSISQGARAAADR

-103 ASLQRTSR
+103 SSLQRTSR
-111 QLGMSTRGL
+111 QVGMSTRGL

-162 MQRLGVRVSR
+162 LSRLGVRISR

-184 HDILTAL
+184 HDIMTAL

-203 ADALGMGALLSMIQ
+203 ADALGMGALLPMIQ

-230 RGYIFGDEAIER
+230 RGYIFGEEAIER
-242 ATVFQDKI
+242 ASAFQDKI

-263 IGDKLIPVLAPMI
+263 IGDKLIPVLTPMV
-276 EKLRSWLDENRV
+276 EKLTSWLDENRV
-288 NIADRFAEAVGKLT
+288 NIADRLAEAVGKLT
-302 SWIASIDWG
+302 SWITSIDWG
-311 AWYERVNKI
+311 AWYDRVNKI
-320 ADAFGGWGNALAGIV
+320 ADTFGGWGNVLAGIV
-335 AIKFAATMAQW
+335 AIKFAATMAEW
-346 GLSLAALVTSLSAA
+346 GVSLAALVASLTAA
-360 RAAALALQATA
+360 KAAATALQATAA

-377 AGAGAAAG
+377 AGAGAAAAG
-385 GIGFGTALGGTA
+385 APWYARILNPY
-397 LAAAAVGAPIA
+397 AVGAGA
-408 LTGAYLQH
+408 LFYSKDLNAGEDATLASAGRAQGKSYL
-416 QMTGTPEG
+416 TPGEYAPGGTN
-424 VKQRIADRRARIKE
+424 
-438 LDELIELDP
+438 DP
-447 GSAAR
+447 
-452 YEAEKVPLERDIA
+452 KILDIA
-465 EYSAKLEQLKG
+465 QKFMSMGWSKEQ
-476 GQPNAMA
+476 A
-483 AALFDNLEKQHGLP
+483 AGIAANILQ
-497 QGLLDSVWLE
+497 
-507 ESGRGRNMLSP
+507 ESG
-518 AGAQGHFQ
+518 
-526 FMPATAKEWGLKD
+526 
-539 PNNLEESSEAAARY
+539 
-553 LKWLL
+553 
-558 GRTGGDVKKALAAYN
+558 
-573 GGIGNLERLGL
+573 GN
-584 EGMPAESQKYYR
+584 PYS
-596 DVLGRLG
+596 V
-603 QTATPVGLAGGD
+603 GD
-615 GGKGAMAG
+615 GGKAYGIGQWHPDRQEDFKRVFKRDIRDSTLEDQLKFFDWELRNGPGQQRVAGDLLARATSANRAAAIVSQYHERPADVEGEKYKRGIMADRIFGAMGGGAAGSTQAANPALGAAAGAPG
-623 MGAGPGVDGLK
+623 MGNGPGFDGLK

-649 VSAPPGTRVDATSG
+649 VSAPPGTRVDTNSG
-663 DGTGMSTRVNYSMG
+663 DGAGMSARVNYSMG

>member
-28 RIGDR
+28 RVGDR

-43 VGKTG
+43 IGKTG
-48 ATALGKITSSL
+48 ATALGRITSGL
-59 NSVSQGARTAADR
+59 NSISQGARTAADR

-162 MQRLGVRVSR
+162 MSRLGVRISR
-172 GKDGQIDYERTQ
+172 GKDGQVDYERTQ

-203 ADALGMGALLSMIQ
+203 ADALGMGALLPMIQ

-222 ADRAEAGK
+222 ADRADAGK
-230 RGYIFGDEAIER
+230 RGYIFGEDAIER
-242 ATVFQDKI
+242 AAAFQDKI
-250 NGLKAST
+250 NGLKTST

-263 IGDKLIPVLAPMI
+263 IGDKLIPVLTPMI
-276 EKLRSWLDENRV
+276 EKMTAWLDENRV
-288 NIADRFAEAVGKLT
+288 NIADRLADAVGKLT
-302 SWIASIDWG
+302 SWITSVDWG
-311 AWYERVNKI
+311 AWYDRVNKI
-320 ADAFGGWGNALAGIV
+320 ADAFGGWGNVLAGIV
-335 AIKFAATMAQW
+335 GIKFAATLADW
-346 GLSLAALVTSLSAA
+346 GLSIAALVTSLTAA
-360 RAAALALQATA
+360 EAAAAALKATAGGTAA

-377 AGAGAAAG
+377 AGAGAAAARAPWLAR
-385 GIGFGTALGGTA
+385 FLNPLALGAGA
-397 LAAAAVGAPIA
+397 LFYSKDLNGGEAEILEQA
-408 LTGAYLQH
+408 
-416 QMTGTPEG
+416 
-424 VKQRIADRRARIKE
+424 RRAQGKSYLTPGE
-438 LDELIELDP
+438 YAPGGASDP
-447 GSAAR
+447 
-452 YEAEKVPLERDIA
+452 KILDIA
-465 EYSAKLEQLKG
+465 QKFMGMGWSKEQ
-476 GQPNAMA
+476 A
-483 AALFDNLEKQHGLP
+483 AGIAANILQ
-497 QGLLDSVWLE
+497 
-507 ESGRGRNMLSP
+507 ESG
-518 AGAQGHFQ
+518 
-526 FMPATAKEWGLKD
+526 
-539 PNNLEESSEAAARY
+539 
-553 LKWLL
+553 
-558 GRTGGDVKKALAAYN
+558 
-573 GGIGNLERLGL
+573 GN
-584 EGMPAESQKYYR
+584 PYS
-596 DVLGRLG
+596 V
-603 QTATPVGLAGGD
+603 GD
-615 GGKGAMAG
+615 GGKAYGVGQWHPDRQEDFKRVFGRDIRSSSLDDQLKFFDWELRNGPGQQRVAGDLLARATTANRAAAIVSQYHERPKDVEGEKYKRGIMADRIFGSMGGGGAGASAAGEGGESAAAAAPG
-623 MGAGPGVDGLK
+623 MGEGVGFDRLK

-649 VSAPPGTRVDATSG
+649 VSAPPGTRVDASSG
-663 DGTGMSTRVNYSMG
+663 EGAGMSTRVNYSMG

>member
-23 GNSFS
+23 GDSFS

-43 VGKTG
+43 IGKKG
-48 ATALGKITSSL
+48 ATALGKITSGL
-59 NSVSQGARTAADR
+59 NSISQGARTAADR

-103 ASLQRTSR
+103 SSLQRTSR

-162 MQRLGVRVSR
+162 MQRLGVRISR

-203 ADALGMGALLSMIQ
+203 ADALGMGALLPLIQ

-230 RGYIFGDEAIER
+230 RGYIVGDEAIER
-242 ATVFQDKI
+242 ATAFQDKI

-263 IGDKLIPVLAPMI
+263 IGDKLIPVLTPMI
-276 EKLRSWLDENRV
+276 EKLTVWLDENRV
-288 NIADRFAEAVGKLT
+288 NIADRLAEAVGKLT
-302 SWIASIDWG
+302 SWINSIDWG
-311 AWYERVNKI
+311 AWYDRMNKI
-320 ADAFGGWGNALAGIV
+320 ADVFGGWGNVLTSIV
-335 AIKFAATMAQW
+335 AIKFAATMADW
-346 GLSLAALVTSLSAA
+346 GISLATLVGSLTAA
-360 RAAALALQATA
+360 KAAAAALNATA
-371 AGAAGA
+371 GGVAGAGAAGA
-377 AGAGAAAG
+377 AGAGAAAARAPWLAR
-385 GIGFGTALGGTA
+385 FLNPYALGAG
-397 LAAAAVGAPIA
+397 
-408 LTGAYLQH
+408 
-416 QMTGTPEG
+416 
-424 VKQRIADRRARIKE
+424 
-438 LDELIELDP
+438 
-447 GSAAR
+447 
-452 YEAEKVPLERDIA
+452 
-465 EYSAKLEQLKG
+465 
-476 GQPNAMA
+476 
-483 AALFDNLEKQHGLP
+483 ALFYSKDLNAGEDATLASARRRQGQSYLTPGEYAPGGTSDPKILEITQKFVDMGWTKEQAAGIAANIL
-497 QGLLDSVWLE
+497 Q
-507 ESGRGRNMLSP
+507 ESG
-518 AGAQGHFQ
+518 
-526 FMPATAKEWGLKD
+526 
-539 PNNLEESSEAAARY
+539 
-553 LKWLL
+553 
-558 GRTGGDVKKALAAYN
+558 
-573 GGIGNLERLGL
+573 GN
-584 EGMPAESQKYYR
+584 PYS
-596 DVLGRLG
+596 V
-603 QTATPVGLAGGD
+603 GD
-615 GGKGAMAG
+615 GGKAYGIGQWHPDRQEDFKRVFKRDIRESTLDDQLKFFDWELRNGPGQQRVAGDLLARATDAKRAAAIVSQYHERPADVEGEKYRRGIMAERIFGAMNGDGPHAAQLNSAPTSAATG
-623 MGAGPGVDGLK
+623 APRMGNGPGFDGLK

-663 DGTGMSTRVNYSMG
+663 DGRGMSTRVNYSMG

>member
-43 VGKTG
+43 MGKTG
-48 ATALGKITSSL
+48 ATALGKITSGL
-59 NSVSQGARTAADR
+59 NSISQGARAAADR

-103 ASLQRTSR
+103 SSLQRTSR

-162 MQRLGVRVSR
+162 MQRLGVRISR

-184 HDILTAL
+184 HDILSAL

-203 ADALGMGALLSMIQ
+203 ADALGMGALLPMIQ

-230 RGYIFGDEAIER
+230 RGYIFGEDAIER
-242 ATVFQDKI
+242 ASAFQDKI
-250 NGLKAST
+250 NGLKSST

-263 IGDKLIPVLAPMI
+263 IGDKLIPVLTPMI
-276 EKLRSWLDENRV
+276 EKLTSWLDENRV
-288 NIADRFAEAVGKLT
+288 NIADRLADAVGKLT
-302 SWIASIDWG
+302 SWITSIDWG
-311 AWYERVNKI
+311 AWYDRVNKI
-320 ADAFGGWGNALAGIV
+320 ADAFGGWGNVLAGIV
-335 AIKFAATMAQW
+335 AIKFAATLADW
-346 GLSLAALVTSLSAA
+346 GLAIGALVTSLTAA
-360 RAAALALQATA
+360 EAAAAALKATAGGSAA

-377 AGAGAAAG
+377 AGAGAAASR
-385 GIGFGTALGGTA
+385 APW
-397 LAAAAVGAPIA
+397 LARFLNPYAVGAGA
-408 LTGAYLQH
+408 LFYSKDLNAGEDATLAS
-416 QMTGTPEG
+416 
-424 VKQRIADRRARIKE
+424 ARRAQGKSYLTPGEYAPGGTSDPKILEIAQKFMGMGWTKE
-438 LDELIELDP
+438 Q
-447 GSAAR
+447 AAG
-452 YEAEKVPLERDIA
+452 IA
-465 EYSAKLEQLKG
+465 ANILQ
-476 GQPNAMA
+476 
-483 AALFDNLEKQHGLP
+483 
-497 QGLLDSVWLE
+497 
-507 ESGRGRNMLSP
+507 ESG
-518 AGAQGHFQ
+518 
-526 FMPATAKEWGLKD
+526 
-539 PNNLEESSEAAARY
+539 
-553 LKWLL
+553 
-558 GRTGGDVKKALAAYN
+558 
-573 GGIGNLERLGL
+573 GN
-584 EGMPAESQKYYR
+584 PYS
-596 DVLGRLG
+596 V
-603 QTATPVGLAGGD
+603 GD
-615 GGKGAMAG
+615 GGKAYGIGQWHPDRQEDFKRVFKRDIRDSTLDDQLKFFDWELRNGPGQQRVAGDLLARATDANRAAAIVSQYHERPKDVEGEKYKRGIMADRIFGAMGGSAQASSQAGNAATATAAGAPG
-623 MGAGPGVDGLK
+623 MGAGPGFDGLK

-663 DGTGMSTRVNYSMG
+663 DGAGMSTRVNYSMG

>member
-23 GNSFS
+23 GDSFS

-43 VGKTG
+43 IGKTG
-48 ATALGKITSSL
+48 ATALGKITSGL
-59 NSVSQGARTAADR
+59 NSISQGARTAADR

-103 ASLQRTSR
+103 SSLQRTSR

-162 MQRLGVRVSR
+162 MQRLGVRISC

-203 ADALGMGALLSMIQ
+203 ADALGMGALLPMIQ

-242 ATVFQDKI
+242 ATAFQDKI

-263 IGDKLIPVLAPMI
+263 IGDKLIPVLTPMI
-276 EKLRSWLDENRV
+276 EKLTSWLDENRV
-288 NIADRFAEAVGKLT
+288 NIADRLAEAVGKLT
-302 SWIASIDWG
+302 SWITSVDWG
-311 AWYERVNKI
+311 AWYDCVNKI
-320 ADAFGGWGNALAGIV
+320 ADAFGGWGNVLAGIV
-335 AIKFAATMAQW
+335 AIKFAATLADW
-346 GLSLAALVTSLSAA
+346 GLAIGTLVASLTAAE
-360 RAAALALQATA
+360 AAATALKATA
-371 AGAAGA
+371 GGAAGAGAAGA
-377 AGAGAAAG
+377 AGAGAAAARAPWLARFLNPYTVG
-385 GIGFGTALGGTA
+385 AGALFYSKDLNAGEDATLASARRAQGKSYLSPGEYAPGGTSDPKILEIA
-397 LAAAAVGAPIA
+397 QKFMGMGWSKEQAAGIAANI
-408 LTGAYLQH
+408 LQ
-416 QMTGTPEG
+416 
-424 VKQRIADRRARIKE
+424 
-438 LDELIELDP
+438 
-447 GSAAR
+447 
-452 YEAEKVPLERDIA
+452 
-465 EYSAKLEQLKG
+465 
-476 GQPNAMA
+476 
-483 AALFDNLEKQHGLP
+483 
-497 QGLLDSVWLE
+497 
-507 ESGRGRNMLSP
+507 ESG
-518 AGAQGHFQ
+518 
-526 FMPATAKEWGLKD
+526 
-539 PNNLEESSEAAARY
+539 
-553 LKWLL
+553 
-558 GRTGGDVKKALAAYN
+558 
-573 GGIGNLERLGL
+573 GN
-584 EGMPAESQKYYR
+584 PFS
-596 DVLGRLG
+596 V
-603 QTATPVGLAGGD
+603 GD
-615 GGKGAMAG
+615 GGKAYGIGQWHPDRQEDFKRVFKRDIRDSTLDDQLKFFDWELRNGPGQQRVAGDLLARATDANRAAAIVSQYHERPADVEGEKYRRGIMADRIFGAMNGGAAGSAQSASNPPNAAAGAPG
-623 MGAGPGVDGLK
+623 MGNGPGFDGLK

>member
-23 GNSFS
+23 GDSFS

-43 VGKTG
+43 IGKTG
-48 ATALGKITSSL
+48 ATALGKITSGL
-59 NSVSQGARTAADR
+59 NSISQGARTAADR

-103 ASLQRTSR
+103 SSLQRTSR

-162 MQRLGVRVSR
+162 MQRLGVRISR

-184 HDILTAL
+184 HDILAAL

-203 ADALGMGALLSMIQ
+203 ADALGMGALLPMIQ

-230 RGYIFGDEAIER
+230 RGYIFGEDAIER
-242 ATVFQDKI
+242 ASAFQDKI

-263 IGDKLIPVLAPMI
+263 IGDKLIPVLTPMI
-276 EKLRSWLDENRV
+276 EKLTSWLDENRV
-288 NIADRFAEAVGKLT
+288 NIADRLAEAVGKLT
-302 SWIASIDWG
+302 SWITSVDWG
-311 AWYERVNKI
+311 AWYDRVNKI
-320 ADAFGGWGNALAGIV
+320 ADAFGGWGNVLAGIV
-335 AIKFAATMAQW
+335 AIKFAATLADW
-346 GLSLAALVTSLSAA
+346 GLSIGALVASLTAA
-360 RAAALALQATA
+360 EAAAAALKATA
-371 AGAAGA
+371 GGAAGAGAAGA
-377 AGAGAAAG
+377 AGAGAAA
-385 GIGFGTALGGTA
+385 ARA
-397 LAAAAVGAPIA
+397 PWLARFLNPYAVGAGA
-408 LTGAYLQH
+408 LFYSKDLNAGEDATLAS
-416 QMTGTPEG
+416 
-424 VKQRIADRRARIKE
+424 ARRAQGKSYLSPGEYAPGGTSDPKILEIAQKFMGMGWSKE
-438 LDELIELDP
+438 Q
-447 GSAAR
+447 AAG
-452 YEAEKVPLERDIA
+452 IA
-465 EYSAKLEQLKG
+465 ANILQ
-476 GQPNAMA
+476 
-483 AALFDNLEKQHGLP
+483 
-497 QGLLDSVWLE
+497 
-507 ESGRGRNMLSP
+507 ESG
-518 AGAQGHFQ
+518 
-526 FMPATAKEWGLKD
+526 
-539 PNNLEESSEAAARY
+539 
-553 LKWLL
+553 
-558 GRTGGDVKKALAAYN
+558 
-573 GGIGNLERLGL
+573 GN
-584 EGMPAESQKYYR
+584 PFS
-596 DVLGRLG
+596 V
-603 QTATPVGLAGGD
+603 GD
-615 GGKGAMAG
+615 GGKAYGIGQWHPDRQEDFKRVFKRDIRDSTLDDQLKFFDWELRNGPGQQRVAGDLLARATDANRAAAIVSQYHERPADVEGEKYRRGIMADRIFGAMNGGAAGSAQSGSTPPNAAAGAPG
-623 MGAGPGVDGLK
+623 MGNGPGFDGLK

>member
-43 VGKTG
+43 MGKTG
-48 ATALGKITSSL
+48 ATALGKITSGL
-59 NSVSQGARTAADR
+59 NSISQGARAAADR

-103 ASLQRTSR
+103 SSLQRTSR

-162 MQRLGVRVSR
+162 MQRLGVRISR

-184 HDILTAL
+184 HDILSAL

-203 ADALGMGALLSMIQ
+203 ADALGMGALLPMIQ

-230 RGYIFGDEAIER
+230 RGYIFGEDAIER
-242 ATVFQDKI
+242 ASAFQDKI
-250 NGLKAST
+250 NGLKSST

-263 IGDKLIPVLAPMI
+263 IGDKLIPVLTPMI
-276 EKLRSWLDENRV
+276 EKLTSWLDENRV
-288 NIADRFAEAVGKLT
+288 NIADRLADAVGKLT
-302 SWIASIDWG
+302 SWITSFDWG
-311 AWYERVNKI
+311 AWYDRVNKI
-320 ADAFGGWGNALAGIV
+320 ADAFGGWGNVLAGIV
-335 AIKFAATMAQW
+335 AIKFAATLADW
-346 GLSLAALVTSLSAA
+346 GLAIGALVTSLTAA
-360 RAAALALQATA
+360 EAAAAALKATAGGSAA

-377 AGAGAAAG
+377 AGAGAAASR
-385 GIGFGTALGGTA
+385 APW
-397 LAAAAVGAPIA
+397 LARFLNPYAVGAGA
-408 LTGAYLQH
+408 LFYSKDLNAGEDATLAS
-416 QMTGTPEG
+416 
-424 VKQRIADRRARIKE
+424 ARRAQGKSYLTPGEYAPGGTSDPKILEIAQKFMGMGWTKE
-438 LDELIELDP
+438 Q
-447 GSAAR
+447 AAG
-452 YEAEKVPLERDIA
+452 IA
-465 EYSAKLEQLKG
+465 ANILQ
-476 GQPNAMA
+476 
-483 AALFDNLEKQHGLP
+483 
-497 QGLLDSVWLE
+497 
-507 ESGRGRNMLSP
+507 ESG
-518 AGAQGHFQ
+518 
-526 FMPATAKEWGLKD
+526 
-539 PNNLEESSEAAARY
+539 
-553 LKWLL
+553 
-558 GRTGGDVKKALAAYN
+558 
-573 GGIGNLERLGL
+573 GN
-584 EGMPAESQKYYR
+584 PYS
-596 DVLGRLG
+596 V
-603 QTATPVGLAGGD
+603 GD
-615 GGKGAMAG
+615 GGKAYGIGQWHPDRQEDFKRVFKRDIRDSTLDDQLKFFDWELRNGPGQQRVAGDLLARATDANRAAAIVSQYHERPKDVEGEKYKRGIMADRIFGAMGGSAQASSQAGNAATATAAGAPG
-623 MGAGPGVDGLK
+623 MGAGPGFDGLK
-634 DALDASLQKL
+634 DALDESLQKL

-663 DGTGMSTRVNYSMG
+663 DGAGMSTRVNYSMG